1 MVGTGNNFNRIKG
14 ATLLFRDNDDDCGEI
29 LDGWWNTMLMP
40 MKMAGGDHS
49 DYSCGCKL
57 QSFQPLWIRVRVLK
71 LELRCD
77 FKTLRRKY
85 ESCMTKAIQ
94 LENLQG
100 NSQTKQLKSGYNKI
114 ANKAQSR
121 RGCFRR
127 SKSRQPKFKTAALI
141 DSIAVSLFTNIRE

>member
-1 MVGTGNNFNRIKG
+1 MT
-14 ATLLFRDNDDDCGEI
+14 
-29 LDGWWNTMLMP
+29 
-40 MKMAGGDHS
+40 MAGGDHS

-57 QSFQPLWIRVRVLK
+57 QSFLGIRVRVLK
-71 LELRCD
+71 SELRCD

-141 DSIAVSLFTNIRE
+141 ESIAVSLFTNIRE

>member
-1 MVGTGNNFNRIKG
+1 
-14 ATLLFRDNDDDCGEI
+14 
-29 LDGWWNTMLMP
+29 MLMP

-141 DSIAVSLFTNIRE
+141 ESIAVSLFTNIPE

>member
-1 MVGTGNNFNRIKG
+1 
-14 ATLLFRDNDDDCGEI
+14 
-29 LDGWWNTMLMP
+29 MLMP

-57 QSFQPLWIRVRVLK
+57 QSFLGIRVRVLK
-71 LELRCD
+71 SELRCD

-127 SKSRQPKFKTAALI
+127 SKSRQPKFKTAALR
-141 DSIAVSLFTNIRE
+141 DSTAVSLFTNIRE